1 MPVPT
6 TPPHVPNHTF
16 DHLHENNMESS
27 SAQGGENSV
36 SSKGKRVLK
45 KQRVAQQVEDQIV
58 GMLCSLCENANDR
71 LTEMAKGASFQNAA
85 KEQRQAVYEALNDVH
100 GLSTGDKVA
109 VARYLCK
116 NNDELELFFTLDSE
130 AKISMSAGFCGFFI
144 WLDPEICDRAKN
156 IIPGLLEK
164 MNKYRHEI
172 DQYKLRESEAEVR
185 LEVAMRELQKIQNDL
200 TASKIFVKKLWRAII
215 LFLTIPGVMVHDDG
229 GIVSVNQAYWEYV
242 GEETDREVYFRWNG
256 FHWYYA
262 CAEVFDERAAA
273 EIDMEGGPDKS
284 IHDPIHL
291 DDIESLASTDDEDMD
306 DILVQEGG
314 EPAEQAPAPVDFFE
328 VRPMFLGQEMKM
340 EMNSD
345 VESCLDSEE

>member
-1 MPVPT
+1 MLDVKDPEWNAYLKSP
-6 TPPHVPNHTF
+6 
-16 DHLHENNMESS
+16 

-58 GMLCSLCENANDR
+58 GMLSSLCENANDR

-85 KEQRQAVYEALNDVH
+85 KEQRQAVYEALNDVR

-116 NNDELELFFTLDSE
+116 NNDELDLFFALDSE
-130 AKISMSAGFCGFFI
+130 AKISMSAGFCDFFI

-156 IIPGLLEK
+156 IISGLLEK

-172 DQYKLRESEAEVR
+172 DQYKLRESEAAVR

-200 TASKIFVKKLWRAII
+200 TASKIF
-215 LFLTIPGVMVHDDG
+215 FLTIPGVMVHDDG

-256 FHWYYA
+256 FRWYYA
-262 CAEVFDERAAA
+262 CVEVFDECATA
-273 EIDMEGGPDKS
+273 EIDMNGGPGKS

-291 DDIESLASTDDEDMD
+291 DDIKSLASTDDEDID

-314 EPAEQAPAPVDFFE
+314 EPAEQAPAPIDFFE
-328 VRPMFLGQEMKM
+328 VQPMFLGQEMEM

-345 VESCLDSEE
+345 VELCLDSEE